1 MLKNKNNLV
10 QGTKS
15 YKVKPLAQKTNKNK
29 GTKMSKQISKDNR
42 EYWLRKL
49 SSKFSDKKQTIVSLH
64 QVEINEQSQ
73 KNFPIFKKRLGIE
86 KDLLNYIKVEKDFN
100 DYSKNYQK
108 RLEEKKEMAKKLFLK
123 VRDKLKSWAETRKSW
138 NDNEIPDY
146 VYDKKIFDLS
156 EQIEDFLKDTC
167 KQETKEAF
175 YKSKKGK
182 EIQQLEE
189 LEEKAT
195 DLLHSDMIGSEV
207 LSQISQIAK
216 QTNINMTIPQNTLK
230 ELPSK

>member
-1 MLKNKNNLV
+1 
-10 QGTKS
+10 
-15 YKVKPLAQKTNKNK
+15 
-29 GTKMSKQISKDNR
+29 MSKQISKDNR

-49 SSKFSDKKQTIVSLH
+49 SSKFSDKRQTIESLH

-73 KNFPIFKKRLGIE
+73 KNFPIFKKRLGLE
-86 KDLLNYIKVEKDFN
+86 KDLINYIKVEKDFN
-100 DYSKNYQK
+100 DYVKNYTK
-108 RLEEKKEMAKKLFLK
+108 RLEEKKELAKKLFSK
-123 VRDKLKSWAETRKSW
+123 ISDKLKGWSETRKSF
-138 NDNEIPDY
+138 DNYDLPTFDY
-146 VYDKKIFDLS
+146 ESKILDLS
-156 EQIEDFLKDTC
+156 ERVENFLRDTC
-167 KQETKEAF
+167 KKETKEAF

-182 EIQQLEE
+182 EIQTLQE

-207 LSQISQIAK
+207 LSQISMIAK

>member
-1 MLKNKNNLV
+1 
-10 QGTKS
+10 
-15 YKVKPLAQKTNKNK
+15 
-29 GTKMSKQISKDNR
+29 MSKQISKDNR
-42 EYWLRKL
+42 EYWLKKL
-49 SSKFSDKKQTIVSLH
+49 SSKFSDKRQAIVSLH
-64 QVEINEQSQ
+64 QVEINETSQ

-100 DYSKNYQK
+100 DYSKNHQR
-108 RLEEKKEMAKKLFLK
+108 RLEEKREKVKKLYAK
-123 VRDKLKSWAETRKSW
+123 VRDKLKSWSETRKSW
-138 NDNEIPDY
+138 NEYDIPKYDY
-146 VYDKKIFDLS
+146 ENKLFDLS
-156 EQIEDFLKDTC
+156 DRVENFLRDTC
-167 KQETKEAF
+167 KTGTREAF

-182 EIQQLEE
+182 EIQTLAE

-207 LSQISQIAK
+207 LSQISMIAK